1 MWFKVDDHLHA
12 SRKAAKAG
20 VPAMGLW
27 VLAGSWSAAEELD
40 GFVPSYMVARL
51 GADQSAAESLVAS
64 GLWHP
69 HEHEGE
75 DGYQFHQ
82 WEEYQPT
89 RAQLEVKREEA
100 RVRMK
105 RVRDE
110 AERKRREAEERGDS
124 VRANSPRSSRSVTPT
139 PTRPDPKENTNAA
152 DAAEFDAFWKQYP
165 RKIGKTAASK
175 AYTKARKDVSAEVI
189 ATGLENAKAVWFAS
203 NTEERFIPHAA
214 TWLNGG
220 RWEDEQE
227 TIPGTQPVERV
238 TLAQCPEPE
247 VHDRHRWS
255 DARNEFMCSGV
266 EPW

>member
-1 MWFKVDDHLHA
+1 MTWFKCDDRLST
-12 SRKAAKAG
+12 SRKVAKAG

-27 VLAGSWSAAEELD
+27 VLAGSWCAGEELD
-40 GFVPSYMVARL
+40 GFVPAYMVTRL
-51 GADQSAAESLVAS
+51 AGADGEAMAFALVSA
-64 GLWHP
+64 GLWHDDEHDGERGYRF
-69 HEHEGE
+69 HE
-75 DGYQFHQ
+75 
-82 WEEYQPT
+82 WAEYQPT
-89 RAQLEVKREEA
+89 RAQLEAKREAA
-100 RVRMK
+100 RERMK
-105 RVRDE
+105 GVRD
-110 AERKRREAEERGDS
+110 RSKP
-124 VRANSPRSSRSVTPT
+124 VRANNSRGSRSVTPT

-152 DAAEFDAFWKQYP
+152 DAADFDAFWKQYP

-175 AYTKARKDVSAEVI
+175 AYAKARKDVSAEVI

-238 TLAQCPEPE
+238 TLAQCPNTE